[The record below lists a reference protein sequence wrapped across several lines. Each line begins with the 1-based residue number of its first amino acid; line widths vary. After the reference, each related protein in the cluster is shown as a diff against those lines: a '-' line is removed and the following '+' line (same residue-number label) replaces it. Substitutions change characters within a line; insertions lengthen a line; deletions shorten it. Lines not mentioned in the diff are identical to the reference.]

1 MHTSNCGIV
10 SILLQIICVNLIV
23 LKLFLINLTLTDFYL
38 RSLTVKVI
46 SYLIVI
52 INLYKFDC
60 IIALVSY
67 NLKWLSDPKPVDTQ
81 CFGGFQCF
89 THVISYK
96 LFMYCHV
103 IYITVYMLIFQVK

>member
-1 MHTSNCGIV
+1 M
-10 SILLQIICVNLIV
+10 
-23 LKLFLINLTLTDFYL
+23 
-38 RSLTVKVI
+38 I

-52 INLYKFDC
+52 IKLYKFDC

-96 LFMYCHV
+96 LFMYCNV
-103 IYITVYMLIFQVK
+103 IYIHVTVFMSIFQVNNCWSKCVFEYLYVRVIVILYLV